1 MRNIT
6 SHLLTTNKRNPYLYR
21 ASTIYK
27 SLYPLD
33 HQIILTIMEGCINS
47 HENNSFRIQ
56 VHLSP
61 KDNYDT
67 ELAYFNIYGN
77 YIRAPFEQ
85 LSKLKNH
92 PYFAPPSMNINC
104 EDYQKQGVSKML
116 ILIAFHFAKK
126 EYRLFNDESE
136 LFIDTDAST
145 IVGQDAHGMGI
156 SYWTAIGMTDN
167 EDSPSNAV
175 SVGYEKRCMVKDL
188 HPYLFR

>member
-1 MRNIT
+1 MKNIT
-6 SHLLTTNKRNPYLYR
+6 SLLLTTNKRNPYLYR
-21 ASTIYK
+21 ASIIYK
-27 SLYPLD
+27 SLSPLD
-33 HQIILTIMEGCINS
+33 HDIILTITEGCINS
-47 HENNSFRIQ
+47 HENKSFRIQ

-61 KDNYDT
+61 KDNHNI

-77 YIRAPFEQ
+77 YIKKPFEQ

-104 EDYQKQGVSKML
+104 ADYQRRGVSKML

-126 EYRLFNDESE
+126 EYPLFNDKSE

-145 IVGQDAHGMGI
+145 IVGQDAHGNPI
-156 SYWTAIGMTDN
+156 SYWTAIGMSDN
-167 EDSPSNAV
+167 EKLPSNTV
-175 SVGYEKRCMVKDL
+175 SVGYEKRCLVKDL